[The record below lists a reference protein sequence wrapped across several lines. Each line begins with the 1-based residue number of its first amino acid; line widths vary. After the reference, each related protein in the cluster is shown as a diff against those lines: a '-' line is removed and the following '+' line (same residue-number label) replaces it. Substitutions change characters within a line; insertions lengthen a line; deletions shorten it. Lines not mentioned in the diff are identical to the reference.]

1 MTTVKCQFYLVAAGD
16 GKTTHILVRRICFM
30 GSESWFVFPEE
41 LQPISCHKKLS
52 ELPSIKA
59 AVKAMK
65 VRGAFRNVNVTLTAD
80 LVSTYV
86 DDDSNFIFGD
96 CLLGEVSLV
105 PPPSQSSES
114 STLSRLAIK
123 EESIKSI
130 LNHFIIEKFSSKN
143 KNVAAWCSSFEKES
157 DRFKLSGQ
165 KKIEV
170 FKSCLDPTLNDWF
183 SIVQSKI
190 GLSAEWSLWK
200 ENMVSTFGDLS
211 WKPIRYAYSFKYLS
225 GSYLDYSIKKEKML
239 LELDRE
245 LSDIF
250 ILDLIII
257 GLPTHIQN
265 SLNRN
270 HVTSISLLHNKLKKF
285 EADDKIFPNSS
296 RHSLFKDTKNNTSN
310 YKGAVYDPGSNIS
323 IMNKKI
329 AEFLDL
335 KIIKF
340 ANASFKM
347 ISGLG
352 RVYGITKVKIK
363 IFDITK
369 EVLVFILDDIN
380 YQYEF
385 LIGLDL
391 IYEFRLCQNENLEVF
406 QNNSLQKNDFN
417 SSSGN
422 MVVNFLEMSADLS
435 HLDFNKKK
443 KIEKVISNFNMAF
456 AKHKYDTGPVLN
468 HEATIKLTE
477 HKYIYRKPYKCNII
491 DQQEI
496 ESQISKLI
504 EAGLIEESSS
514 PFASPVTLAK
524 KKYADGSIKKDRL
537 CIDYSALNKI
547 VVPDSQPFPLIE
559 DLIVKARDCQWFSV
573 LDINSAFWSVP
584 LREKDRY
591 KTAFVTQ
598 TGHYNWKRLPFGL
611 KTSSGIFQRILR
623 NCLKKNG
630 LDDFCVNY
638 IDDILVFSKT
648 FDEHLEHLG
657 QLLDA
662 VYQEGF
668 KLSLSKCN
676 FAKNKVKY
684 LGHIIE
690 NNATRPIFD
699 NVKPLRDFPTPKNQK
714 NVRQFLGKV
723 NFYHSYIQN
732 SATILAPLHNLLKKN
747 TPFNWN
753 DSCEKSFRKIIEILC
768 SEPCLAIFNPN
779 RETIVQTDA
788 SLEGIGAILKQR
800 QDDGEFKP
808 VSYFSK
814 KLNEPQ
820 KRKKAIFLECLAI
833 KEALTYWSHRLRG
846 IKFTVYSDHKPLENL
861 KVNTKV
867 DDELRELMLNLSQFE
882 FTIKYIPGP
891 SNAEA
896 DCLSRNPVFE
906 HDEIS
911 SDLKTKRPTTSDR
924 NADSR
929 RETIDEARLKANLAT
944 LGKRRR
950 TTKAAIN
957 VDAAIPTAW

>member
-310 YKGAVYDPGSNIS
+310 YKGSASKNFDDKVK
-323 IMNKKI
+323 NKNNVNFGQKSSTFVEKKPCSVCAKRGYPDRLHPETSCWYFEKNNPI
-329 AEFLDL
+329 KKEVNNVEFDSFSSSSAEDL
-335 KIIKF
+335 K
-340 ANASFKM
+340 N
-347 ISGLG
+347 
-352 RVYGITKVKIK
+352 
-363 IFDITK
+363 
-369 EVLVFILDDIN
+369 
-380 YQYEF
+380 
-385 LIGLDL
+385 
-391 IYEFRLCQNENLEVF
+391 
-406 QNNSLQKNDFN
+406 
-417 SSSGN
+417 
-422 MVVNFLEMSADLS
+422 
-435 HLDFNKKK
+435 
-443 KIEKVISNFNMAF
+443 
-456 AKHKYDTGPVLN
+456 
-468 HEATIKLTE
+468 
-477 HKYIYRKPYKCNII
+477 
-491 DQQEI
+491 
-496 ESQISKLI
+496 
-504 EAGLIEESSS
+504 
-514 PFASPVTLAK
+514 
-524 KKYADGSIKKDRL
+524 
-537 CIDYSALNKI
+537 
-547 VVPDSQPFPLIE
+547 
-559 DLIVKARDCQWFSV
+559 
-573 LDINSAFWSVP
+573 
-584 LREKDRY
+584 
-591 KTAFVTQ
+591 
-598 TGHYNWKRLPFGL
+598 
-611 KTSSGIFQRILR
+611 
-623 NCLKKNG
+623 
-630 LDDFCVNY
+630 
-638 IDDILVFSKT
+638 
-648 FDEHLEHLG
+648 
-657 QLLDA
+657 
-662 VYQEGF
+662 
-668 KLSLSKCN
+668 
-676 FAKNKVKY
+676 
-684 LGHIIE
+684 
-690 NNATRPIFD
+690 
-699 NVKPLRDFPTPKNQK
+699 
-714 NVRQFLGKV
+714 
-723 NFYHSYIQN
+723 
-732 SATILAPLHNLLKKN
+732 
-747 TPFNWN
+747 
-753 DSCEKSFRKIIEILC
+753 
-768 SEPCLAIFNPN
+768 
-779 RETIVQTDA
+779 
-788 SLEGIGAILKQR
+788 
-800 QDDGEFKP
+800 
-808 VSYFSK
+808 
-814 KLNEPQ
+814 
-820 KRKKAIFLECLAI
+820 
-833 KEALTYWSHRLRG
+833 
-846 IKFTVYSDHKPLENL
+846 
-861 KVNTKV
+861 
-867 DDELRELMLNLSQFE
+867 
-882 FTIKYIPGP
+882 
-891 SNAEA
+891 
-896 DCLSRNPVFE
+896 
-906 HDEIS
+906 
-911 SDLKTKRPTTSDR
+911 
-924 NADSR
+924 
-929 RETIDEARLKANLAT
+929 
-944 LGKRRR
+944 
-950 TTKAAIN
+950 
-957 VDAAIPTAW
+957 